1 MRDIYN
7 CEGRLIKGEERLMNS
22 RLVTEE
28 SKDKIRQF
36 VEFKAAE
43 KVGAAR
49 QEKYLRSLCL
59 IAERY
64 LPNGSFETLMKEDVV
79 RIVAKIERSNFSAWT
94 KHDYE
99 LFLKTF
105 LAWLGKEDV
114 VAWMKIAKPKS
125 LPEDILDERDITR
138 MLDAALGIRDKALIA
153 VLYEGGFRIGELGG
167 LRIKDVTFDK
177 YGAIALV
184 TGKTGMRRVR
194 LIWSMP
200 YIAQWLEVH
209 PLHEDRGA
217 PLWVKVNGAPE
228 ALDYAAMRMQLQKIA
243 KRAGIEKKVNP
254 HNFRHSRST
263 HLASKLTES
272 QMEEYL
278 GWVQGSDMP
287 SIYVHMSGRDLDGDL
302 LKMYGLEAEEEKEEE
317 LKTLQCPHCR
327 TLNTTGA
334 RICMN
339 CRKPL
344 AVEEA
349 LAREEEVMSF
359 MMDFMELAAKDP
371 ELIHRFKEFGASSK
385 N

>member
-1 MRDIYN
+1 MPIVDFHKRLERAEKKLNTSAIYDEN
-7 CEGRLIKGEERLMNS
+7 KKL
-22 RLVTEE
+22 
-28 SKDKIRQF
+28 IRQF
-36 VEFKAAE
+36 VNFKTAE
-43 KVGAAR
+43 GVTIAR
-49 QEKYLRSLCL
+49 QHKYITTLRL

-64 LPNGSFETLMKEDVV
+64 LDGGSFIDLTKEDLVGL
-79 RIVAKIERSNFSAWT
+79 VAKIERSKLGAWS

-99 LFLKTF
+99 VILKTF
-105 LAWLGKEDV
+105 YKYLDKDQLVSWL
-114 VAWMKIAKPKS
+114 KIRSPKK
-125 LPEDILDERDITR
+125 LPDELITEQEI
-138 MLDAALGIRDKALIA
+138 MAMIDAAYLLRDKAFIA
-153 VLYEGGFRIGELGG
+153 MLYEGGFRISELGE
-167 LRIKDVTFDK
+167 LRIKDISFDR
-177 YGAIALV
+177 YGAIAMV
-184 TGKTGMRRVR
+184 TGKTGPRRVR

-200 YIAQWLEVH
+200 YIAQYLETH
-209 PLHEDRGA
+209 QLRSDKNAPFWYGNHGA
-217 PLWVKVNGAPE
+217 FNYE
-228 ALDYAAMRMQLQKIA
+228 AMRAQLKKIA
-243 KRAGIEKKVNP
+243 KRAGVQKKVNP

-278 GWVQGSDMP
+278 GWVQGSKMP
-287 SIYVHMSGRDLDGDL
+287 SIYVHMSGRDLDRDL

-344 AVEEA
+344 TVEEA
-349 LAREEEVMSF
+349 MAREEEVMSF
-359 MMDFMELAAKDP
+359 MTDFMELAAKDP